1 MREKPFLVLLLSMVF
16 AAMGLLYIMFAS
28 LLMFPEIFTENIY
41 NIVFYGGYG
50 VGLLAVSYLIYKQ
63 SKAGWIIAF
72 LITSFGAVCN
82 YLISFYPALFLNI
95 VFITILLIAS
105 RHFFAPFPKF
115 KPSPTP
121 MPTPTVASAFGYVKY
136 KRFVKRRE

>member
-28 LLMFPEIFTENIY
+28 LLMLPQIFAENIY
-41 NIVFYGGYG
+41 NIIFYGGYG
-50 VGLLAVSYLIYKQ
+50 IGLLAISYLIYKQ
-63 SKAGWIIAF
+63 NKAGWIIAF
-72 LITSFGAVCN
+72 LIVSFGAVCN

-95 VFITILLIAS
+95 VFIVILLIAS
-105 RHFFAPFPKF
+105 RHFFVSFPKF

-121 MPTPTVASAFGYVKY
+121 TTPQVASAFGYVKY

>member
-28 LLMFPEIFTENIY
+28 LLMLPEIFAENIY

-50 VGLLAVSYLIYKQ
+50 IGLLAVSYLIYKQ

-105 RHFFAPFPKF
+105 RHFFVSKF
-115 KPSPTP
+115 KPLPISTTP
-121 MPTPTVASAFGYVKY
+121 PIASAFGYVKY